1 MENLH
6 TITKSSQLNEIFE
19 KTQDKLIVLM
29 FYTKNNPDC
38 RKARSAFDRSAV
50 NNTISQFCLID
61 MDKFEGDSR
70 YTRGINNMPWFDFY
84 HLGNKLASTGTY
96 NDKEL
101 ENYVKS
107 AQQYVMRQT
116 QMKNN
121 SANGGNNSFMNGFNP
136 SYNQSNPINPA
147 QVSQDILNYYAIS
160 NPQAAQQLLQN
171 PQMLQQLTQQRIQ
184 QLQMQ
189 QMPNQIPNQ
198 MPNQIPNQMP
208 NLMPNQMP
216 NLMPPLDPSNSK
228 IMEVLPT
235 FQQMQQ
241 MFQIFQM
248 MQQMGLINSSNNPV
262 PDLPQTAPTL
272 APPPAPTPPP
282 SETTIELPNGDK
294 LIPLPGGKYGLVK
307 KN

>member
-184 QLQMQ
+184 QLQM
-189 QMPNQIPNQ
+189 
-198 MPNQIPNQMP
+198 
-208 NLMPNQMP
+208 
-216 NLMPPLDPSNSK
+216 
-228 IMEVLPT
+228 
-235 FQQMQQ
+235 
-241 MFQIFQM
+241 
-248 MQQMGLINSSNNPV
+248 
-262 PDLPQTAPTL
+262 
-272 APPPAPTPPP
+272 
-282 SETTIELPNGDK
+282 
-294 LIPLPGGKYGLVK
+294 
-307 KN
+307 